1 MGKVFLLRWRTNGKE
16 FCKIVHRDD
25 LYKKILA
32 LTSKNDDVYDSKLE
46 DFKEIIKSAESVFWD
61 TDIAKDTTIPF
72 VLEYWYADGN
82 TSEYTVEPEEIHS
95 DEVRKVLEKVLFE
108 RSEEDGKKEIPD
120 NIQISWLLDGNKKE
134 KKVNRKEVLDIFS
147 PYIYTDAMNNGI
159 AKRIMAII
167 PYSLG
172 WYIAWDNDAEINSLF
187 YEFGEIGFKR
197 SISIP
202 GIHRKN
208 WRELKKLCDM

>member
-1 MGKVFLLRWRTNGKE
+1 MGKAVLLRWKTKGKE
-16 FCKIVHRDD
+16 FCKVIRRDD
-25 LYKKILA
+25 LHKKFLDA
-32 LTSKNDDVYDSKLE
+32 SEKGVYFTKLE
-46 DFKEIIKSAESVFWD
+46 DFNENIKNAESLYWD
-61 TDIAKDTTIPF
+61 SDNVKNLKIPV

-82 TSEYTVEPEEIHS
+82 TSQYTVEPEEIHS

-108 RSEEDGKKEIPD
+108 RAEDARKKEIPE
-120 NIQISWLLDGNKKE
+120 NINISWQLNGSKKKKE
-134 KKVNRKEVLDIFS
+134 VNRKEVLDIFS

-202 GIHRKN
+202 GIHRKI
-208 WRELKKLCDM
+208 WGELKKLCDM

>member
-1 MGKVFLLRWRTNGKE
+1 MGKAVLLRWKTKGKE
-16 FCKIVHRDD
+16 FCKVIRRDD
-25 LYKKILA
+25 LHKKFLDA
-32 LTSKNDDVYDSKLE
+32 SEKGVYFIKLE
-46 DFKEIIKSAESVFWD
+46 DFNEIIKNAESLYWD
-61 TDIAKDTTIPF
+61 SDNVKNLKIPV

-82 TSEYTVEPEEIHS
+82 TSQYTVEPEEIHS
-95 DEVRKVLEKVLFE
+95 YEVRKVLEKVLFE
-108 RSEEDGKKEIPD
+108 RSEDARKKEIPE
-120 NIQISWLLDGNKKE
+120 NIQISWQLNGSKKKKE
-134 KKVNRKEVLDIFS
+134 VNRKEVLDIFS

-202 GIHRKN
+202 GIHRKI
-208 WRELKKLCDM
+208 WGELKKLCDM